1 MIKTILYKSVK
12 EWLEHKG
19 YEVLITA
26 DKQEVVVPIK
36 YLFPTRNYIIP
47 DVVGIKEH
55 SISPVVVVELGTRM
69 EQINELIVKCLLWK
83 TRATLV
89 YLAYPKGMCKEFKI
103 LEKYGIGML
112 SIDNGE
118 VQEVI
123 KMMPEEPSQLYKVTE
138 LHPLDHAR
146 EQEFLKQIKDL
157 IPHQ

>member
-1 MIKTILYKSVK
+1 MNKTSLYKSVK
-12 EWLEHKG
+12 EWLESKG
-19 YEVLITA
+19 YKVLITA
-26 DKQEVVVPIK
+26 EKQEVVVPIK
-36 YLFPTRNYIIP
+36 YLFPVKNYIIP
-47 DVVGIKEH
+47 DVISIKEH
-55 SISPVVVVELGTRM
+55 SIAPVVVVEVGTRI
-69 EQINELIVKCLLWK
+69 EQIYELIVKCLLWK

-89 YLAYPKGMCKEFKI
+89 YLAYPKEICKEFKI
-103 LEKYGIGML
+103 LEKYGIGLL

-123 KMMPEEPSQLYKVTE
+123 KMMPKEPLQLYKVTE